1 MLGYPS
7 HFLHASL
14 LYQKEHN
21 LGLSH
26 AFTKKIIL
34 SITLMYVCMCVR
46 NVCVCMFVYLC
57 VCVCVCTCV
66 CMRVCMYVFMYV
78 CMHVHTCVYVCI
90 YAGERRDATKFVW
103 GDG

>member
-34 SITLMYVCMCVR
+34 STTLMYVCMCVR

-66 CMRVCMYVFMYV
+66 GMRVCMYVYMLGSAEMQLNSYGV
-78 CMHVHTCVYVCI
+78 TGYK
-90 YAGERRDATKFVW
+90 GLTPN
-103 GDG
+103 